1 VNQVAVSARPILE
14 AHGLTKRYGGVI
26 AVNNVDLEV
35 REREIVGLIGPNG
48 AGKTTLFNVLSG
60 FASPDAGS
68 VLWYGTDITRKAA
81 FVRAKMGM
89 VRTFQQSRSFGG
101 LTVRQSLH
109 VASHSRHRV
118 PAMLEAIGISE
129 SAAVRSEITQRAE
142 VLIERFGLVYYAD
155 VSSGELPYGVG
166 KKLAMAMALAAHPK
180 LVLLDEPAVGL
191 DGEDI
196 ARLETDLRQM
206 RDQGM
211 TVLLVEHQMGVVMGL
226 CDRVMVL
233 DSGVKIADGT
243 PAEVSRDPAVIAAY
257 LGEVDQC

>member
-1 VNQVAVSARPILE
+1 VAIAARAILE
-14 AHGLTKRYGGVI
+14 ARGLTKRYGGVI
-26 AVNNVDLEV
+26 AISNVDLEV

-68 VLWYGTDITRKAA
+68 VLWYGIDITRQPA

-109 VASHSRHRV
+109 VASHCRHRV
-118 PAMLEAIGISE
+118 PAMFEAIGISE
-129 SAAVRSEITQRAE
+129 SASVRSEIAERAAD
-142 VLIERFGLVYYAD
+142 LIERFGLAAYAD
-155 VSSGELPYGVG
+155 VSSSQLPYGVG

-196 ARLETDLRQM
+196 VQLEADLRQM
-206 RDQGM
+206 RDRGM

-233 DSGVKIADGT
+233 DSGVKIADAT
-243 PAEVSRDPAVIAAY
+243 PAEVSRNPAVIAAY

>member
-1 VNQVAVSARPILE
+1 VAIAARAILE
-14 AHGLTKRYGGVI
+14 ARGLTKRYGGVI
-26 AVNNVDLEV
+26 AISNVDLEV

-68 VLWYGTDITRKAA
+68 VLWYGIDITRQPA

-109 VASHSRHRV
+109 VASHCRHRV

-129 SAAVRSEITQRAE
+129 SASVRSEIAERAAD
-142 VLIERFGLVYYAD
+142 LIERFGLAAYAD
-155 VSSGELPYGVG
+155 VSSSQLPYGVG

-191 DGEDI
+191 DDEDI
-196 ARLETDLRQM
+196 VQLEADLRQM
-206 RDQGM
+206 RDRGM

-233 DSGVKIADGT
+233 DSGVKIADAT
-243 PAEVSRDPAVIAAY
+243 PAEVSRNPAVIAAY